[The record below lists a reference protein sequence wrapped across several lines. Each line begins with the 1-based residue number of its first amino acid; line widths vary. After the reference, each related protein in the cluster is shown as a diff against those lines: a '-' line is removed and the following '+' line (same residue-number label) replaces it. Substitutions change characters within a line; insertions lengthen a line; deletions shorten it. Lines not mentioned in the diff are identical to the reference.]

1 VPEPFRRPV
10 DVPEQDLSVSKATIP
25 VLPASGVILSSIRER
40 PRVPHHAATAAEG
53 DA

>member
-10 DVPEQDLSVSKATIP
+10 DVPEQDLSVSKTTIP
-25 VLPASGVILSSIRER
+25 ALPASGVTLSSIRER
-40 PRVPHHAATAAEG
+40 PPVAQHAATAAEG